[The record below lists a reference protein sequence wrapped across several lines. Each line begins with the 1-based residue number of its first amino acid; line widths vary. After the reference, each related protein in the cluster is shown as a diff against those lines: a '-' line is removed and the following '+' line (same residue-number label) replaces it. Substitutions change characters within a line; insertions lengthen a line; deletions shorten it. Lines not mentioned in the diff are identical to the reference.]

1 MSLRLSSVLAM
12 WPQRPGESRLDYEGQ
27 PLDLVDL
34 DPDPFAQFSRWL
46 DDAFAAEVPEPEAFV
61 LSTVSADGTPSSRTV
76 LLKQF
81 DDDGILFFTN
91 YRSAK
96 ANDLAREPRVAAV
109 FLWLP
114 IHRQVRLEGIAEKV
128 EAELSDAY
136 FASRP
141 PEARLAS
148 AASPQSQVVG
158 NREELD
164 EMLARL
170 TSQYPDGNVPRPE
183 HWGGYRIRPKL
194 FEFWQGRRA
203 RFHDRFRYRLGNQ
216 RWLIDR
222 LAP

>member
-1 MSLRLSSVLAM
+1 M
-12 WPQRPGESRLDYEGQ
+12 RPPRIEYESA
-27 PLDLVDL
+27 PLDLIDL

-61 LSTVSADGTPSSRTV
+61 LSTVSAGGSPSSRTV

-81 DDDGILFFTN
+81 DQDGIVFYSN

-96 ANDLAREPRVAAV
+96 AVDLSGEPRVAAL

-114 IHRQVRLEGIAEKV
+114 IHRQVRVEGRAEKV

-136 FASRP
+136 FATRP

-148 AASPQSQVVG
+148 AASPQSQVVVS
-158 NREELD
+158 REELD
-164 EMLARL
+164 GMLELL
-170 TSQYPDGNVPRPE
+170 TRQYPDGNVPRPA
-183 HWGGYRIRPKL
+183 HWGGYRIKPTL

-203 RFHDRFRYRLGNQ
+203 RFHDRFRFRLDKE